1 MNAAVHPQ
9 PSALSIFPSY
19 LNQEVRRM
27 SWHLFAKSPHL
38 AHSKAFNELAHP
50 LCYQCVTASLA
61 ILGSFNLAQ
70 SSLFNH
76 IQPLFQK
83 MGGWG
88 SRAIFLFS
96 SAVAI
101 HTSRTTIT
109 GSTLRSAM
117 KLRTDLKH
125 GTKFEMAPT
134 TQTQPEM
141 ETESVENKPQVA
153 AQSAISGWREYVN
166 AFLAAEIS
174 SLTRYYD
181 RVIQWLPREDDK
193 GALLAAVAAPRKETV
208 GKDEP
213 FPDLTDERDKRTAIL
228 INGTFNYDFDIQ
240 ALLIHLKTK
249 LARTSRLVVV
259 LYNPYLRWAYYLATR
274 LGIRK
279 GELPSTF
286 VTRVDLQNIAK
297 VAGFEIVR
305 LRLALYCPW
314 KMLGLGTAINRV
326 MPLVPLAR
334 WLSLTSV
341 VVLRPLVPSSKQGI
355 SCVIP
360 ARNERGNIENALKR
374 FPDLGREAEI
384 IFVEGHST
392 DGTWEEI
399 LRVATLYRDQFRIL
413 AVQQPGKGKADA
425 VRLGFSHAREDLLV
439 ILDADLTMPP
449 EMLSRFAFAY
459 DQGHGDFVNGSR
471 LVYPMEGA
479 AMRTLNRMGN
489 IFFAKMLS
497 AVLDVRL
504 GDSLCGTK
512 LLTRHDYERMVAWR
526 KDFGEFDPFGDFEL
540 LFPAAELGLEIV
552 DVPIRYLARTY
563 GETNIQRFRHG
574 LQLLKMTWVGLVRV
588 KMGIRKKR
596 PLASDDAVS

>member
-1 MNAAVHPQ
+1 MVQRYPMAQ
-9 PSALSIFPSY
+9 LS
-19 LNQEVRRM
+19 
-27 SWHLFAKSPHL
+27 
-38 AHSKAFNELAHP
+38 
-50 LCYQCVTASLA
+50 
-61 ILGSFNLAQ
+61 
-70 SSLFNH
+70 
-76 IQPLFQK
+76 
-83 MGGWG
+83 
-88 SRAIFLFS
+88 
-96 SAVAI
+96 
-101 HTSRTTIT
+101 
-109 GSTLRSAM
+109 
-117 KLRTDLKH
+117 
-125 GTKFEMAPT
+125 EM
-134 TQTQPEM
+134 QPEIATAHAAKKPA
-141 ETESVENKPQVA
+141 EAAENAV
-153 AQSAISGWREYVN
+153 SGGRNYVN
-166 AFLAAEIS
+166 AFLASEIS
-174 SLTRYYD
+174 ALTRYYD
-181 RVIQWLPREDDK
+181 RLIQWLPREDDA
-193 GALLAAVAAPRKETV
+193 GRLLAAIDAPRKETV
-208 GKDEP
+208 RKDEV
-213 FPDLTDERDKRTAIL
+213 FPDLTHERDKRTAIL
-228 INGTFNYDFDIQ
+228 INGAFNHDFDIQ
-240 ALLIHLKTK
+240 ALLLQLKAK

-259 LYNPYLRWAYYLATR
+259 LYNPYLRSAYYLANR

-279 GELPSTF
+279 GDLPSTF
-286 VTRVDLQNIAK
+286 VTRVDLENIAK

-305 LRLALYCPW
+305 QRLAVYCPW
-314 KMLGLGTAINRV
+314 KLLGLGTAINRV

-334 WLSLTSV
+334 WLSLTSIV
-341 VVLRPLVPSSKQGI
+341 VMRPLVPSSQQGV

-399 LRVATLYRDQFRIL
+399 LRVATAYRDQFRIL

-449 EMLSRFAFAY
+449 EMLSRFSYAY
-459 DQGHGDFVNGSR
+459 DQGHGDFINGSR

-479 AMRTLNRMGN
+479 AMRFLNRMGN

-552 DVPIRYLARTY
+552 DVPVRYLARTY

-574 LQLLKMTWVGLVRV
+574 LQLLKMTWVGLIRI
-588 KMGIRKKR
+588 KMGFRKKR
-596 PLASDDAVS
+596 PRASETVAG

>member
-1 MNAAVHPQ
+1 MRAPKRISRSRFLTFFLPFFFRWQ
-9 PSALSIFPSY
+9 QTL
-19 LNQEVRRM
+19 RM
-27 SWHLFAKSPHL
+27 TSENTSEDAGKL
-38 AHSKAFNELAHP
+38 P
-50 LCYQCVTASLA
+50 LL
-61 ILGSFNLAQ
+61 
-70 SSLFNH
+70 
-76 IQPLFQK
+76 
-83 MGGWG
+83 
-88 SRAIFLFS
+88 
-96 SAVAI
+96 
-101 HTSRTTIT
+101 T
-109 GSTLRSAM
+109 GSMNRLALACGNEQAKTQRGPATAKAQAMITCSPLTAAIAPLLRE
-117 KLRTDLKH
+117 KH
-125 GTKFEMAPT
+125 GTKFGMAQL
-134 TQTQPEM
+134 TQMEPEIGAERVAKKPERVA
-141 ETESVENKPQVA
+141 ETATSR
-153 AQSAISGWREYVN
+153 WREYVN

-193 GALLAAVAAPRKETV
+193 GGLLAAVDAPHKETV

-213 FPDLTDERDKRTAIL
+213 FPDLTHERDKRTAVL
-228 INGTFNYDFDIQ
+228 INGTFNHNFDIQ
-240 ALLIHLKTK
+240 ALLLQLKAK

-259 LYNPYLRWAYYLATR
+259 LYNPYLRWAYYLTNR
-274 LGIRK
+274 LRIRK

-286 VTRVDLQNIAK
+286 VTRVDLENIAK

-305 LRLALYCPW
+305 QRLAVYCPW
-314 KMLGLGTAINRV
+314 EMFGLGTAINRV

-341 VVLRPLVPSSKQGI
+341 VVMRPLVPSSQQGL

-399 LRVATLYRDQFRIL
+399 LRVSTVYRDQFRIL

-425 VRLGFSHAREDLLV
+425 VRLGFSHAREDLLI

-459 DQGHGDFVNGSR
+459 DQGHGDFINGSR

-479 AMRTLNRMGN
+479 AMRFLNRMGN

-512 LLTRHDYERMVAWR
+512 LVTRHDYERMVAWR

-552 DVPIRYLARTY
+552 DVPVRYLARTY

-574 LQLLKMTWVGLVRV
+574 LQLLKMTWVGLVRI

-596 PLASDDAVS
+596 PARQDTAI

>member
-1 MNAAVHPQ
+1 
-9 PSALSIFPSY
+9 
-19 LNQEVRRM
+19 M
-27 SWHLFAKSPHL
+27 SVG
-38 AHSKAFNELAHP
+38 E
-50 LCYQCVTASLA
+50 
-61 ILGSFNLAQ
+61 
-70 SSLFNH
+70 
-76 IQPLFQK
+76 
-83 MGGWG
+83 
-88 SRAIFLFS
+88 
-96 SAVAI
+96 
-101 HTSRTTIT
+101 
-109 GSTLRSAM
+109 
-117 KLRTDLKH
+117 DLKRD
-125 GTKFEMAPT
+125 TTFPMALLM
-134 TQTQPEM
+134 QPEPDIA
-141 ETESVENKPQVA
+141 TESAPKKPNEMRDD
-153 AQSAISGWREYVN
+153 SLSGWREYVN

-174 SLTRYYD
+174 ALTRYYD

-193 GALLAAVAAPRKETV
+193 GGLLAAIDAPRKESV
-208 GKDEP
+208 SKDEP
-213 FPDLTDERDKRTAIL
+213 FPDLTHESDKRTAIL
-228 INGTFNYDFDIQ
+228 INGTFNHDFDIQ
-240 ALLIHLKTK
+240 ALLLQLKAK

-259 LYNPYLRWAYYLATR
+259 LYNPYLRWAYTLTNR

-305 LRLALYCPW
+305 QRLAVYCPW

-341 VVLRPLVPSSKQGI
+341 VVMRPLVPSSQQGV

-360 ARNERGNIENALKR
+360 ARNERGNIENALMR
-374 FPDLGREAEI
+374 FPDLGREVEI

-399 LRVATLYRDQFRIL
+399 LRVSTVYRDQFRIL

-425 VRLGFSHAREDLLV
+425 VRLGFSHARQDLLV

-459 DQGHGDFVNGSR
+459 DQGHGDFINGSR

-479 AMRTLNRMGN
+479 AMRFLNRMGN

-512 LLTRHDYERMVAWR
+512 LVTRHDYERMVAWR

-552 DVPIRYLARTY
+552 DVPVRYLARTY

-574 LQLLKMTWVGLVRV
+574 LQLLKMTWVGLVRI

-596 PLASDDAVS
+596 PSSAEREAQQV

>member
-1 MNAAVHPQ
+1 VPQ
-9 PSALSIFPSY
+9 VADLKESMITCSTPGKAIELR
-19 LNQEVRRM
+19 QE
-27 SWHLFAKSPHL
+27 S
-38 AHSKAFNELAHP
+38 
-50 LCYQCVTASLA
+50 
-61 ILGSFNLAQ
+61 
-70 SSLFNH
+70 
-76 IQPLFQK
+76 
-83 MGGWG
+83 
-88 SRAIFLFS
+88 
-96 SAVAI
+96 
-101 HTSRTTIT
+101 
-109 GSTLRSAM
+109 
-117 KLRTDLKH
+117 KH
-125 GTKFEMAPT
+125 GTKFGMAPLT
-134 TQTQPEM
+134 EM
-141 ETESVENKPQVA
+141 QREVETDGKARQAEDLSDNA
-153 AQSAISGWREYVN
+153 APGWRTYVN

-181 RVIQWLPREDDK
+181 RVVQWLPREDDK
-193 GALLAAVAAPRKETV
+193 GGLLAAVDAPRKETV

-213 FPDLTDERDKRTAIL
+213 FPDLTQEHDKRTAIL
-228 INGTFNYDFDIQ
+228 INGTFNHDFDIQ
-240 ALLIHLKTK
+240 ALLMQLKAK
-249 LARTSRLVVV
+249 LARTSRLMVV
-259 LYNPYLRWAYYLATR
+259 LYNPYLRWAYYLTNR
-274 LGIRK
+274 MGIRK
-279 GELPSTF
+279 GDLPSTF
-286 VTRVDLQNIAK
+286 VTRVDLENIAK

-305 LRLALYCPW
+305 QRLAIYCPW
-314 KMLGLGTAINRV
+314 KMLGLGTVINRV

-341 VVLRPLVPSSKQGI
+341 VVMRPLVPSSQQGL

-399 LRVATLYRDQFRIL
+399 LRVSTVYRDQFRIL

-459 DQGHGDFVNGSR
+459 DQGHGDFINGSR

-479 AMRTLNRMGN
+479 AMRFLNRMGN

-497 AVLDVRL
+497 AILDVRL

-512 LLTRHDYERMVAWR
+512 LVTRHDYERMVAWR

-552 DVPIRYLARTY
+552 DVPVRYLARTY

-574 LQLLKMTWVGLVRV
+574 LQLLKMTWVGLVRI
-588 KMGIRKKR
+588 KMGFRKKPVR
-596 PLASDDAVS
+596 LPQNGAPQG